1 MRIAAL
7 PDDLEMILEE
17 YRLSVRTALI
27 LAELVAYFLL
37 IQAFAPA
44 LRAHLSCGDDQV
56 KCFAKL
62 QTADLCAAVDAS
74 LESLKQQLIMMHSSV
89 QKAIEA
95 TLQLQKD
102 VDEDPTNQ
110 KFSTFKAA
118 GGTIDDFFNGLEDRI
133 GEDVGVFWFSEGARF

>member
-1 MRIAAL
+1 
-7 PDDLEMILEE
+7 
-17 YRLSVRTALI
+17 
-27 LAELVAYFLL
+27 
-37 IQAFAPA
+37 
-44 LRAHLSCGDDQV
+44 
-56 KCFAKL
+56 
-62 QTADLCAAVDAS
+62 
-74 LESLKQQLIMMHSSV
+74 MMHSSV

-133 GEDVGVFWFSEGARF
+133 GEDVGVFCFSEGARF